1 MRNAAEE
8 IVNDMYLAG
17 ELASPILD
25 PNVVFRLT
33 NKTVLEELSK
43 YAARMVANVND
54 GTKYYLRRMLV
65 SGIRQGLTQEDI
77 IARIRAGVDIKEIL
91 DDNVFMQRVSET
103 VKSQIRGL
111 TEIRIRSIVSFE
123 IRSAE
128 MNAWLKQFK
137 SMGLTQKRWIHY
149 GTDIPCEVCQANID
163 VGDVPLD
170 YKFESVFGATEVPP
184 AHPHEHCGIVY
195 NEEELKQLIRD
206 GKFTIW
212 TGE

>member
-1 MRNAAEE
+1 
-8 IVNDMYLAG
+8 AG

-43 YAARMVANVND
+43 YAARMVTNVND

-111 TEIRIRSIVSFE
+111 TETRIRSIVSFE

-128 MNAWLKQFK
+128 SKAWLKQFK
-137 SMGLTQKRWIHY
+137 AMGLIQKRWEHY
-149 GTDIPCEVCQANID
+149 GSDIPCEVCQANMD

-170 YKFESVFGATEVPP
+170 YKFESVFGPTEAPL
-184 AHPHEHCGIVY
+184 AHPHGHCGITY